1 MKLAYNF
8 NLVKGDTFWLPTL
21 IVMPWDSVPLRV
33 DSIDNI
39 LLGNKIRKR
48 IIFHAAYSSTVVW
61 VEGIGD
67 ITYGLNADYGM
78 LFYTLAMGYGT
89 ADLDCFT
96 DNLQTTYGNCYYQ
109 SCFSNISVNNFN
121 SSISIY
127 PNPATNELNIEATTT
142 SKIEIMNLAGLVI
155 INIAAKEKNT
165 TIDISTLAQGIYFV
179 KLSSEN
185 GVAVKKFIIE

>member
-1 MKLAYNF
+1 
-8 NLVKGDTFWLPTL
+8 
-21 IVMPWDSVPLRV
+21 
-33 DSIDNI
+33 
-39 LLGNKIRKR
+39 
-48 IIFHAAYSSTVVW
+48 
-61 VEGIGD
+61 
-67 ITYGLNADYGM
+67 
-78 LFYTLAMGYGT
+78 
-89 ADLDCFT
+89 
-96 DNLQTTYGNCYYQ
+96 
-109 SCFSNISVNNFN
+109 VNNFN